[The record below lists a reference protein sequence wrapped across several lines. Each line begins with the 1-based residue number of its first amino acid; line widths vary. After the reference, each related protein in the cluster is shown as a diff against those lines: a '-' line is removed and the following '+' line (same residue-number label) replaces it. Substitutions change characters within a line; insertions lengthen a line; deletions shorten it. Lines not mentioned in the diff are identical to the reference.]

1 MKMPCHAVVNIFK
14 LLTNVLQNR
23 LNGIND
29 AVVSVR
35 IDV

>member
-1 MKMPCHAVVNIFK
+1 MKMPCHAMVNIFN
-14 LLTNVLQNR
+14 LLTNGLQ
-23 LNGIND
+23 NGIND